1 MEFFRFG
8 AEVAAGEEAATGY
21 WMRWQTVV
29 CALIVVAPAVAA
41 VVVAARARAR
51 PLRAVDLWAP
61 CWAGMH
67 PAWLLAYRG
76 LVFLAMG
83 WLLFQMVL
91 FRGFS
96 AFYFY
101 THKVCR
107 FASYRPVHTGPLA
120 DRYVDRPLPGD
131 TLDVAPYQTIRGC
144 FRHVIARNRSVTVN
158 FDRHRLLPGSISL
171 AATRKR
177 EKK

>member
-1 MEFFRFG
+1 MEFLRFG

-21 WMRWQTVV
+21 WMRWQTLV

-41 VVVAARARAR
+41 VVVAARAPAR

-76 LVFLAMG
+76 FVFLAMA
-83 WLLFQMVL
+83 WLLFQMIL

-101 THKVCR
+101 T
-107 FASYRPVHTGPLA
+107 
-120 DRYVDRPLPGD
+120 
-131 TLDVAPYQTIRGC
+131 Q
-144 FRHVIARNRSVTVN
+144 
-158 FDRHRLLPGSISL
+158 
-171 AATRKR
+171 
-177 EKK
+177 